1 MDLLANLQLLSQ
13 YNSWMNQKVY
23 QAAQQLDEEQIKQ
36 DQGAFFGS
44 IFATLNHI
52 YVADII
58 WLKRF
63 SRHSENYLS
72 LNDLPPIPSYTVL
85 NEIVTESFIDLWQ
98 LRQNLDNLIINWP
111 NFDKGVLL
119 LIFGAFCQVS
129 AIKWYLVSYF
139 SAENA
144 VWINADFFFI
154 RIISVVMTLII
165 FIIIVG
171 FSFRYKRNRKFRRF
185 ISYFS
190 PIFFGGTMISAGYT
204 IGIYSPATIAGFINI
219 VLIGLYFIHEK
230 LFIVLRFLLLFLSSL
245 LVT

>member
-98 LRQNLDNLIINWP
+98 LRQNLDNLIINWCLEITLKDLTHNLTYTNTKGDKYCK
-111 NFDKGVLL
+111 NFGQLVQHFFNHQTHHRGQISTLL
-119 LIFGAFCQVS
+119 SQQG
-129 AIKWYLVSYF
+129 
-139 SAENA
+139 
-144 VWINADFFFI
+144 
-154 RIISVVMTLII
+154 
-165 FIIIVG
+165 
-171 FSFRYKRNRKFRRF
+171 
-185 ISYFS
+185 
-190 PIFFGGTMISAGYT
+190 
-204 IGIYSPATIAGFINI
+204 INI
-219 VLIGLYFIHEK
+219 GVTD
-230 LFIVLRFLLLFLSSL
+230 LLDIIPSQI
-245 LVT
+245 